1 MLINYNDLQCHV
13 KMALQGRYKTQK
25 TLREIKS
32 SKTGIEAYG
41 KVIAYAD
48 EISSEVAAVLS
59 SALRCAGIEG
69 ATFREEASSAVLLPV
84 ILASAQYVGD
94 AADAAQ
100 MQFNREIGL
109 GVAPVKRRRCD
120 VMAENALLKIWPAGE
135 RVCGEDDV
143 KNALCVIFAEIV
155 RNTIS
160 ENWKLHKEIGA
171 FKSEHSLSALTRL
184 NPPMLLP
191 EPLPIASGD
200 DGSSLPSKEIN
211 IEGTPYLSET
221 REATIPITP

>member
-13 KMALQGRYKTQK
+13 KMALEGRYKMQK

-84 ILASAQYVGD
+84 ILASAQYVSG

-100 MQFNREIGL
+100 MQFNRGLGL
-109 GVAPVKRRRCD
+109 GVAPTKRKPHGA
-120 VMAENALLKIWPAGE
+120 MAETAALKIWPSGE
-135 RVCGEDDV
+135 RVCGEDEM
-143 KNALCVIFAEIV
+143 KCTLYECFAEIV
-155 RNTIS
+155 RDTMA
-160 ENWKLHKEIGA
+160 ENRKFHKEIGA
-171 FKSEHSLSALTRL
+171 IK
-184 NPPMLLP
+184 
-191 EPLPIASGD
+191 
-200 DGSSLPSKEIN
+200 
-211 IEGTPYLSET
+211 
-221 REATIPITP
+221 